1 MNVRTRAIFT
11 GKVQGVFFRMNT
23 NQKAN
28 ELGIKGWVRNVSDGT
43 VEAIFEGEENNIK
56 MLLDWCKTKI
66 QMARV
71 DNLQIENLEYLGEFD
86 SFDVVR
92 TKY

>member
-1 MNVRTRAIFT
+1 MNIRTHAIFT

-28 ELGIKGWVRNVSDGT
+28 GLGIKGWVRNVSDGT

-56 MLLDWCKTKI
+56 MLIDWCKTKI

-71 DNLQIENLEYLGEFD
+71 DEAQVENSEYLGEFD